1 MTAADF
7 IKYKDN
13 GNLGIA
19 MSLQIQT
26 AETLGFSNGL
36 FLIKV
41 IFYNKKSPS
50 NSRLLE
56 LNQICMFFG
65 KGCVK

>member
-7 IKYKDN
+7 TKYKDN

-26 AETLGFSNGL
+26 AETLGFSSG
-36 FLIKV
+36 FFIIRV

-50 NSRLLE
+50 NSRLLGV
-56 LNQICMFFG
+56 NQSCTFFG
-65 KGCVK
+65 KGCMK